1 MKIAALM
8 LVYAPAL
15 FADAGTLIPLN
26 KSAPDPAILSMEEL
40 AIDIWIDRGS
50 ARVLE
55 RQVFASHSP
64 AILEANYSFA
74 LPGRGI
80 VSDFAVWDGVTRIP
94 GVILERKRAEQL
106 YENIKL
112 QAIDPGL
119 LQMGERDSDQARR
132 SAIFTARIVPIAPY
146 SSKRVEMEY
155 HEPIAVEDL
164 KSVFSVPL
172 RPDAYRLQRV
182 GHLWITLHLRS
193 DHPIKDFQISG
204 KAYPVQVR
212 ERTPTYVMANLDAR
226 SVDLTEDFTVT
237 YGFDGSKG
245 DRLEVATYRDNGPG
259 YFQASALLTPP
270 VSGPSSSRTIIALF
284 DNSLS
289 MQWEKLERN
298 FQALETTL
306 KSLRPPDSF
315 NLALFNSDVTPFSP
329 TPVEASTANIEKAL
343 EFIRNSRLRGGTNIQ
358 AALEF
363 ALKQSGP
370 DPHLVLFTDGGA
382 TQGLIQTGKLSA
394 WYNAK
399 WNQIAAAQR
408 PRTFVFAVGDDANSG
423 LLKLL
428 ARNGGLMEWVRSTE
442 QIDFKLNA
450 FVAKIGRK
458 PVDGIN
464 VNTGS
469 PLNFDFVYPLQD
481 VIFRGSMAS
490 WIGQYK
496 QPAAQATFTVGAM
509 TATVPLPARSLEQ
522 TQLPRTWAKVRVDAL
537 LEKIDR
543 DGEDTATIDEIIRLS
558 RKYKFV
564 TPYTSFLAAP
574 RALLRPRLI
583 RPGDPVL
590 RVKTDPSVVSVVALF
605 PFGLV
610 KKLRFLQ
617 EEDTWQTRFLAPPS
631 MTDGTYQVRLILR
644 DRNGA
649 SYRESK
655 SFVIASKPPVVK
667 IKLEKTRYQHG
678 ETVRLRATASSTT
691 RTSVARMYGVSPVS
705 LHWSDQASANTGQFV
720 IPSHL
725 PSGTYT
731 LTVTAEDFAHNI
743 GSQEVQIEVAP

>member
-1 MKIAALM
+1 MKIVALM
-8 LVYAPAL
+8 LVSTSAL

-26 KSAPDPAILSMEEL
+26 KSAPDPSILSMEEI
-40 AIDIWIDRGS
+40 AIDIFIDRGS
-50 ARVLE
+50 ASVLE
-55 RQVFASHSP
+55 RQIFSSHSP
-64 AILEANYSFA
+64 AILEGNYTFA
-74 LPGRGI
+74 LPGRAI

-106 YENIKL
+106 YQNIKL

-132 SAIFTARIVPIAPY
+132 SAIFSARIVPIAPY
-146 SSKRVEMEY
+146 SSKRIEMQYQETIPVEN
-155 HEPIAVEDL
+155 L
-164 KSVFSVPL
+164 KSVFAVPL
-172 RPDAYRLQRV
+172 RPDAYRVQRV
-182 GHLWITLHLRS
+182 GHMWITLYLRT
-193 DHPIKDFQISG
+193 DHPITDFKIEG
-204 KAYPVQVR
+204 KAYPVQVW
-212 ERTPTYVMANLDAR
+212 ERTPTYIKAGFEAR
-226 SVDLTEDFTVT
+226 NVDLTEDFSVSYT
-237 YGFDGSKG
+237 FEAAKG
-245 DRLEVATYRDNGPG
+245 DRLEVATYRDIGPG

-270 VSGPSSSRTIIALF
+270 VGGPASARTVVALF

-315 NLALFNSDVTPFSP
+315 NLALFNTAVTPFSP
-329 TPVEASTANIEKAL
+329 APMEASTANIEKAL
-343 EFIRNSRLRGGTNIQ
+343 EFVRNSRLRGGTNIQ

-363 ALKQSGP
+363 GLKQGGP

-382 TQGLIQTGKLSA
+382 TQGLIHTGKLAA
-394 WYNAK
+394 WYKAK
-399 WNQIAAAQR
+399 WDQIAAAQR
-408 PRTFVFAVGDDANSG
+408 PRTFIFAVGDDANSG

-442 QIDFKLNA
+442 LIDFKLNA

-458 PVDGIN
+458 PVDGLN
-464 VNTGS
+464 LTTSNPS
-469 PLNFDFVYPLQD
+469 NFDFIYPLQD
-481 VIFRGSMAS
+481 VVFRGSMAS

-496 QPAAQATFTVGAM
+496 QPSAQATFTAGTM
-509 TATVPLPARSLEQ
+509 SATVPLPAQKLEQ
-522 TQLPRTWAKVRVDAL
+522 TQLPRTWAKARVDAL

-543 DGEDTATIDEIIRLS
+543 DGEDAVTIEEIIRLS

-610 KKLRFLQ
+610 KKLRYLH
-617 EEDTWQTRFLAPPS
+617 EEETWQTRFLAPPS

-649 SYRESK
+649 AYRESK

-678 ETVRLRATASSTT
+678 ETVRVRATASSTT
-691 RTSVARMYGVSPVS
+691 RTSVARMYGITPVS

-720 IPSHL
+720 VPGHL
-725 PSGTYT
+725 PSGKYT

>member
-1 MKIAALM
+1 MKIVALM
-8 LVYAPAL
+8 LVSTSAL
-15 FADAGTLIPLN
+15 YADAGTLIPLN
-26 KSAPDPAILSMEEL
+26 KTAPDPAILSMEEL
-40 AIDIWIDRGS
+40 AVDIWIDGGN

-55 RQVFASHSP
+55 RQIFASHSN
-64 AILEANYSFA
+64 AILEGNYTFA
-74 LPGRGI
+74 LPGRAM

-106 YENIKL
+106 YQDIKL

-132 SAIFTARIVPIAPY
+132 SAIFSARIVPIAPY
-146 SSKRVEMEY
+146 SSKRIEMEY
-155 HEPIAVEDL
+155 HEPIPVEDL
-164 KSVFSVPL
+164 KSVFSFPL
-172 RPDAYRLQRV
+172 RPDAYRVQRV
-182 GHLWITLHLRS
+182 GHMWITLYLRS
-193 DHPIKDFQISG
+193 DHPVKDFQIAG
-204 KAYPVQVR
+204 KAYPVQVW
-212 ERTPTYVMANLDAR
+212 ERTPNYIKAGFEAR
-226 SVDLTEDFTVT
+226 NVDLSEDFTVSYT
-237 YGFDGSKG
+237 FDGAKG

-259 YFQASALLTPP
+259 YFQANALLTPP
-270 VSGPSSSRTIIALF
+270 VSRPATARTVVALF

-315 NLALFNSDVTPFSP
+315 NLALFNNEVAAYSP
-329 TPVEASTANIEKAL
+329 TPVEASIANIEKAL
-343 EFIRNSRLRGGTNIQ
+343 EFVRNSRLRGGTNLQ
-358 AALEF
+358 AALDF
-363 ALKQSGP
+363 GLKQGGP

-382 TQGLIQTGKLSA
+382 TQGLINTGKLSA

-399 WNQIAAAQR
+399 WNQLAAAQR

-428 ARNGGLMEWVRSTE
+428 AHNGGLMEWVRSTE

-458 PVDGIN
+458 PVDG
-464 VNTGS
+464 
-469 PLNFDFVYPLQD
+469 LNLTTSNPANIDFVYPLQD
-481 VIFRGSMAS
+481 VVFRGSMAS

-496 QPAAQATFTVGAM
+496 QPAAQATFTAGTLTV
-509 TATVPLPARSLEQ
+509 TVPLPAQKLDQ
-522 TQLPRTWAKVRVDAL
+522 PQLPRTWAKARVDAL

-610 KKLRFLQ
+610 KKLRYLPD
-617 EEDTWQTRFLAPPS
+617 EDTWQTRFLAPPS

-649 SYRESK
+649 AYREAK

-678 ETVRLRATASSTT
+678 DTVRVRATASSTT
-691 RTSVARMYGVSPVS
+691 RTSVARMYGVTPVS
-705 LHWSDQASANTGQFV
+705 LHWSDQAAANTGQFT
-720 IPSHL
+720 IPAHL
-725 PSGTYT
+725 PSGKYT